1 MIVLLD
7 SNILDLLATPIN
19 KALSDDE
26 KLLAEV
32 YQCTEWFYRLLS
44 KSVRIMT
51 SDLCDYETRREFILI
66 KSQSV
71 EELDKLRD
79 LIEFEKLDIT
89 VLKKAAELWAEARA
103 LGKPNK
109 DRENIDVDVIL
120 AAHWCILMKRFPGR
134 QVVLATK
141 NTDDF
146 ENVTVCA
153 NWMEITYL

>member
-1 MIVLLD
+1 
-7 SNILDLLATPIN
+7 LLATPNN
-19 KALSDDE
+19 KDLSDDQ
-26 KLLAEV
+26 KLLTEV

-44 KSVRIMT
+44 KGVRMMT
-51 SDLCDYETRREFILI
+51 SDICDYEIRREFILI

-71 EELDKLRD
+71 EELDQLRD
-79 LIEFEKLDIT
+79 LIEFEKLDIA

-109 DRENIDVDVIL
+109 NRENIDVDVIL
-120 AAHWCILMKRFPGR
+120 AAHWCILKKRFPGR

-146 ENVTVCA
+146 ENITVCA
-153 NWMEITYL
+153 NWVEIT

>member
-1 MIVLLD
+1 VIVLLD
-7 SNILDLLATPIN
+7 SNILDLLATPNN
-19 KALSDDE
+19 KDLSDDQ
-26 KLLAEV
+26 KLLTEV

-44 KSVRIMT
+44 KGVRMMT
-51 SDLCDYETRREFILI
+51 SDICDYEIRREFILI

-71 EELDKLRD
+71 EELDQLRD
-79 LIEFEKLDIT
+79 LIEFEKLDIA

-109 DRENIDVDVIL
+109 NRENIDVDVIL
-120 AAHWCILMKRFPGR
+120 AAHWCILKKRFPGR

-146 ENVTVCA
+146 ENITVCA
-153 NWMEITYL
+153 NWVEIT